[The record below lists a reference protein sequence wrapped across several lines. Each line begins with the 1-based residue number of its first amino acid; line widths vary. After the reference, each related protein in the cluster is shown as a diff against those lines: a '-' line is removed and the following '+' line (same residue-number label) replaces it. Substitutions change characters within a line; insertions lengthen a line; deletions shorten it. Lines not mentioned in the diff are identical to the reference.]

1 MAFKLKTYEDQAK
14 LSLYLGVLAA
24 LAAVTV
30 VGLIARNFDRVTFY
44 VTYDA
49 KSAWLPI
56 LGAGMLG
63 GLMAGTVGF
72 FVALNSAG
80 QRRNTR
86 SKLSWQA
93 FFLNA
98 AVITMLL
105 STAAFFVFTR
115 NAISLK

>member
-1 MAFKLKTYEDQAK
+1 VALKLNTYEGQAK

-24 LAAVTV
+24 LAAVAV
-30 VGLIARNFDRVTFY
+30 VGLIARNFDRTMFY

-49 KSAWLPI
+49 KGTWLPMM
-56 LGAGMLG
+56 GAGMMG
-63 GLMAGTVGF
+63 GLIAGTVGF

-98 AVITMLL
+98 AVITILL
-105 STAAFFVFTR
+105 SMAAFFYFTR

>member
-1 MAFKLKTYEDQAK
+1 MALKLKTYEDQAK

-24 LAAVTV
+24 LVAAAVV
-30 VGLIARNFDRVTFY
+30 ALLARNFDRTTFY
-44 VTYDA
+44 VTYNA
-49 KSAWLPI
+49 QGTWLPL

-63 GLMAGTVGF
+63 GLIAGTVGF

-98 AVITMLL
+98 VVITVLL
-105 STAAFFVFTR
+105 ATVAFFVFTR
-115 NAISLK
+115 NAVSLK

>member
-1 MAFKLKTYEDQAK
+1 VAFKLNTYEGQAK
-14 LSLYLGVLAA
+14 LSLVLGVVGAA
-24 LAAVTV
+24 AAMV
-30 VGLIARNFDRVTFY
+30 VMFLIWKKFDRMSFY
-44 VTYDA
+44 VSYNA
-49 KSAWLPI
+49 KGLFLPI
-56 LGAGMLG
+56 FGMGVLG
-63 GLMAGTVGF
+63 GLIAGTVGF

-98 AVITMLL
+98 IVLTVLLATAV
-105 STAAFFVFTR
+105 FFVFTR